1 MQTQV
6 CLKGEN
12 RKSLEYF
19 VLYRPLRSTSVLLL
33 QFTVGILVLTVQLGL
48 GSPLDAVTCLLQEAS
63 LS

>member
-1 MQTQV
+1 MQTQL

-33 QFTVGILVLTVQLGL
+33 QFTVGILVLTAQLGL
-48 GSPLDAVTCLLQEAS
+48 GSPLDAVTRLLQEAS